1 MQQINLYL
9 PQFRQI
15 VPPFAAGKM
24 VATLIIGWLGLGGY
38 GLWLMQQGSEA
49 QLAIQQL
56 TTERDQ
62 KQNRNR
68 DLAKQYPEPR
78 PDPALVTQ
86 RDTLNRQIGYR
97 QQFIAHLQP
106 FTTPEARHP
115 FSTYLHG
122 LARQDLE
129 SLWLTSIQIS
139 ARGNGL
145 TLKGATLDADALP
158 IYIQRLNR
166 EPPFSGIT
174 LDKLTLQRGG
184 QTPPADPKAAPRQ
197 PPAAQATETATD
209 AGDDEAVIAFQIISA
224 PPTGGVEAAPTEKGG
239 AIAHTGG
246 AIGSLDR
253 LDALSKAQSGAP
265 SLVEI
270 NRAP

>member
-15 VPPFAAGKM
+15 APPFSAGKM
-24 VATLIIGWLGLGGY
+24 VATLILGWLGLAGY
-38 GLWLMQQGSEA
+38 GLLLMQQERET
-49 QLAIQQL
+49 QLAHQQL
-56 TTERDQ
+56 TIERDQ
-62 KQNRNR
+62 KQSRNR
-68 DLAKQYPEPR
+68 DLLKQYPERR
-78 PDPALVTQ
+78 PDPSLVTQ

-106 FTTPEARHP
+106 FATPEARHP

-129 SLWLTSIQIS
+129 SLWLTSIQIRD
-139 ARGNGL
+139 RGNGL

-184 QTPPADPKAAPRQ
+184 QTPRADPKATPQ
-197 PPAAQATETATD
+197 PPLGAQQAIGEGDEDETIIT
-209 AGDDEAVIAFQIISA
+209 FQITSA
-224 PPTGGVEAAPTEKGG
+224 PPPATVKIDAEGRETPITPTDS
-239 AIAHTGG
+239 
-246 AIGSLDR
+246 AIGSLER
-253 LDALSKAQSGAP
+253 LDALSKVQGGAP

-270 NRAP
+270 QRAP